1 MFSTLNDIDAFNK
14 KTIEINDQYCS
25 AVILT
30 SKGYPEKY
38 SKGLPIS
45 GIKKF
50 DKRHLIFHAGTIQ
63 KNNQILTNGGRVI
76 AIGGLGDNIKLS
88 LNNSYD
94 LVKDIHFEGMY
105 YRKDIGSDL
114 IAK

>member
-1 MFSTLNDIDAFNK
+1 MIHLIK
-14 KTIEINDQYCS
+14 KIEINDQYCS

-50 DKRHLIFHAGTIQ
+50 DNRNLIFHAGTIH

-76 AIGGLGDNIKLS
+76 AVGGLGDNIKLS
-88 LNNSYD
+88 LKNAYKN
-94 LVKDIHFEGMY
+94 VKTFILKECTTE
-105 YRKDIGSDL
+105 KIS
-114 IAK
+114 AQT